1 MATSKAAG
9 ALAGAATLVTT
20 SGSMPGYKATKSG
33 NLGISQRT
41 ANEGLTLILT
51 VLAGARAITARAAV
65 PICASCKQIRD
76 DEGYWHQVEK
86 YVQDHSHAQFSHS
99 LCPDC
104 IKKLYPE
111 LPSNQAAKN

>member
-1 MATSKAAG
+1 M
-9 ALAGAATLVTT
+9 
-20 SGSMPGYKATKSG
+20 
-33 NLGISQRT
+33 
-41 ANEGLTLILT
+41 
-51 VLAGARAITARAAV
+51 